1 MDFRRPLALTVVC
14 LGICLGGA
22 GCGGSSEPIK
32 EQAPAAFTNLR
43 IICSAYLKAE
53 QSLDRPPETLNDLLP
68 FIKEAGDPATILR
81 SPDDGAEYKIL
92 YGVDILNQHPEDGKL
107 PIIAYEQQGKDGGRY
122 VLQVRYVRRMTDE
135 EFKQARFP
143 PGHTAP

>member
-1 MDFRRPLALTVVC
+1 MLGSRVLALGVAGLTVC
-14 LGICLGGA
+14 LGGL
-22 GCGGSSEPIK
+22 GCGGTPEPIK
-32 EQAPAAFTNLR
+32 EQAPPSFKNLR
-43 IICSAYLKAE
+43 AICSAYVKAE
-53 QSLDRPPETLNDLLP
+53 QSLDRPPENVNDLLP
-68 FIKEAGDPATILR
+68 FIKEWGDPATILH

-107 PIIAYEQQGKDGGRY
+107 PIIAYEQQGKDGSRY

-143 PGHTAP
+143 PGYTAP